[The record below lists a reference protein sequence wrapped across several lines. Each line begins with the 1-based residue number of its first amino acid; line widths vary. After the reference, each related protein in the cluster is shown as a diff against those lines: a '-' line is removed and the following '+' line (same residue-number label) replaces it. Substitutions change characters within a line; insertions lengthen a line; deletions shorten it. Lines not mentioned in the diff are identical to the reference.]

1 MIKVA
6 KYRRFIGVTQR
17 DMAKYLGVS
26 VQSYRNKE
34 KGKTPFKDSE
44 KVLIKEKLIAN
55 GFEEISIDEIFFEN
69 EVAKS
74 SEMWGVNNAK
84 NKTTTTAD

>member
-55 GFEEISIDEIFFEN
+55 GFVEISIDEIFFDN
-69 EVAKS
+69 KVAKS
-74 SEMWGVNNAK
+74 SEILEV
-84 NKTTTTAD
+84 

>member
-74 SEMWGVNNAK
+74 SEMWGG
-84 NKTTTTAD
+84 

>member
-55 GFEEISIDEIFFEN
+55 GFAEISIDEIFFDN

-74 SEMWGVNNAK
+74 SEILEV
-84 NKTTTTAD
+84 

>member
-55 GFEEISIDEIFFEN
+55 GFVKISIDEIFFDN

-74 SEMWGVNNAK
+74 SEILEV
-84 NKTTTTAD
+84 